1 MAIFDNNMAVGKS
14 ENLVTLHP
22 HDLTQPF
29 LRGCSDLAKVEII
42 LFSSN
47 LVAHAGPPR
56 QGRQAR
62 FDPCLDFGFQYAL
75 IKNNR
80 SKNLG

>member
-29 LRGCSDLAKVEII
+29 LRGCSDLEFQNQGNAHVPVNQGCVNADGTLRFYEVCYFFMSVSHEI
-42 LFSSN
+42 
-47 LVAHAGPPR
+47 
-56 QGRQAR
+56 
-62 FDPCLDFGFQYAL
+62 
-75 IKNNR
+75 
-80 SKNLG
+80 

>member
-29 LRGCSDLAKVEII
+29 LRGCSDLAFFLC
-42 LFSSN
+42 LFPEFLRLHWAN
-47 LVAHAGPPR
+47 LNERKMVDVHKDI
-56 QGRQAR
+56 
-62 FDPCLDFGFQYAL
+62 FKF
-75 IKNNR
+75 
-80 SKNLG
+80 

>member
-29 LRGCSDLAKVEII
+29 LRGCSDLVSRPWPVELDNRDQKVN
-42 LFSSN
+42 N
-47 LVAHAGPPR
+47 LNTDR
-56 QGRQAR
+56 QR
-62 FDPCLDFGFQYAL
+62 
-75 IKNNR
+75 
-80 SKNLG
+80 

>member
-29 LRGCSDLAKVEII
+29 LRGCSDLVQEVFLRLKTMI
-42 LFSSN
+42 FS
-47 LVAHAGPPR
+47 
-56 QGRQAR
+56 
-62 FDPCLDFGFQYAL
+62 
-75 IKNNR
+75 R
-80 SKNLG
+80 SPLQPISKQSAQ